1 MTNAEDVRTAF
12 HTARKPR
19 AIGARRLAFYAR
31 HASNNGDRPELWAMR
46 GDVRMFFNDDSMLD
60 FRGNG
65 FGENVMDAIFGGP
78 VGFDAGE
85 VVITGRVPG
94 ALYLDD
100 IDPAQYGLEHIRPL
114 EHIQNELS
122 AIGAIEV
129 ADLGNDADSASAAAS
144 EESAGGALVA
154 ANDDDAPAALSL
166 PSHGKD
172 AEPLA
177 LIPGDGDGD
186 ESLVQLDLDAL
197 HDLAIPPLPGTVD
210 LSMVTVTPPNSVEAE
225 PVIIGGPAYQSL
237 SFLIL
242 DTPFVVGDDHLP
254 PTVRPSI
261 EELLGLA
268 GDDTWVLPLGS
279 TGAWRLG

>member
-1 MTNAEDVRTAF
+1 M
-12 HTARKPR
+12 
-19 AIGARRLAFYAR
+19 L
-31 HASNNGDRPELWAMR
+31 
-46 GDVRMFFNDDSMLD
+46 FNDDSMLD

-65 FGENVMDAIFGGP
+65 FGDDVMDAIFGGP

-100 IDPAQYGLEHIRPL
+100 ISPAQYGLEHIRPL
-114 EHIQNELS
+114 EYIQNELS
-122 AIGAIEV
+122 TIFTVDVGDLANGADTSTYEPPSE
-129 ADLGNDADSASAAAS
+129 DSG
-144 EESAGGALVA
+144 EESSGALVA

-172 AEPLA
+172 AEPLV
-177 LIPGDGDGD
+177 LVPGDGDGAH
-186 ESLVQLDLDAL
+186 SLVQLDLNAL
-197 HDLAIPPLPGTVD
+197 HDLAIPPLPAEVD
-210 LSMVTVTPPNSVEAE
+210 LSMVTVTPPGSVEAD

-268 GDDTWVLPLGS
+268 GGDTWVLPLRDN
-279 TGAWRLG
+279 GAWRLG